1 MNFSRTKTCLLALAS
16 LISGCAGPGSYV
28 VLLPSPDGT
37 VGKILVRGASGDQ
50 VLTQAQTGVRL
61 DGSNLPF
68 QVSTEQLSRDFGAAI
83 FARPPLPER
92 FLLYFTSGGT
102 QLMPESSTL
111 LKTILARIKERT
123 HVDLSV
129 TGHTDS
135 LGNAAANAALGLS
148 RANAIADQLRQ
159 MGVPDPLIT
168 VESHGERNLLVPT
181 PDETLEPL
189 NRRVEITLR

>member
-1 MNFSRTKTCLLALAS
+1 MKKCLLALAF
-16 LISGCAGPGSYV
+16 LISGCAGPGSYA
-28 VLLPSPDGT
+28 VLLPNPDGT
-37 VGKILVRGASGDQ
+37 VGKIIVRSASGDQ

-61 DGSNLPF
+61 DGSNTPV
-68 QVSTEQLSRDFGAAI
+68 QVSTEQLTRDFGAAI

-92 FLLYFTSGGT
+92 FLLYFASAGT
-102 QLMPESSTL
+102 RLMPESSTL
-111 LKTILARIKERT
+111 LKTILVRIKERT

-135 LGNAAANAALGLS
+135 LRDAATNVKLGLS

-159 MGVPDPLIT
+159 MGVPDSLIT

-189 NRRVEITLR
+189 NRRVEIMLR